1 MIIST
6 ATENIPTKVWTDS
19 FVAVNIHPYHR
30 LYFSEWIKK
39 IAPDDNTLKTAY
51 FRNHTGYYYYS
62 MPFVWKNTT
71 LIKRREIMYV
81 IDCFTT
87 ETPHGKSPWTKRNI
101 LSLIRFVTLDQI
113 PKIKICH
120 MVASEHPE
128 VIEGRLWLIATDVL
142 DSEESVEY
150 GFIDIDGTYL
160 DEVDDSGSGEADV
173 ITGVT
178 QSVTE
183 EVEEVHR
190 VVKYFSL
197 LPYMLKPPSLITQG
211 FNQNK
216 KAHENIFN
224 RVCNFGAQAE

>member
-1 MIIST
+1 MEPYS
-6 ATENIPTKVWTDS
+6 TDS
-19 FVAVNIHPYHR
+19 
-30 LYFSEWIKK
+30 S
-39 IAPDDNTLKTAY
+39 
-51 FRNHTGYYYYS
+51 
-62 MPFVWKNTT
+62 
-71 LIKRREIMYV
+71 
-81 IDCFTT
+81 
-87 ETPHGKSPWTKRNI
+87 
-101 LSLIRFVTLDQI
+101 
-113 PKIKICH
+113 
-120 MVASEHPE
+120 
-128 VIEGRLWLIATDVL
+128 
-142 DSEESVEY
+142 ESVEY
-150 GFIDIDGTYL
+150 GSIDIDGTYL

-224 RVCNFGAQAE
+224 RVCNFGAQEECRNGRIPSVTILMLISAMIKTVWSIQPIWNVSQVI